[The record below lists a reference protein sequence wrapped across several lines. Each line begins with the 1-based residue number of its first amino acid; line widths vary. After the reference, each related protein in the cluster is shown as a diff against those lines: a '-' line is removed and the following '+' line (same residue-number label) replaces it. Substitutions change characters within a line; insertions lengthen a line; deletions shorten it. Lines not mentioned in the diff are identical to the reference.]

1 MDRTDYMISVKWM
14 VVVALFFITGCG
26 KNPSG
31 DNPAPP
37 AKRVTITNVSPA
49 KGGPGT
55 LVTISG
61 QNFNA
66 LAGNNFI
73 RIGSNPMA
81 VATSSTTQLTF
92 TLPSGIA
99 SGNYELWVRVGTD
112 SVRAASPFEV
122 IEPGNFVSTDVIPI
136 NEAIVNNCFY
146 GVGLQNVHP
155 RLFFS
160 EADVDRIKIQAQTD
174 AFAKSTYDDIIS
186 KANAILPTALLDYGL
201 DGANLRIPNI
211 HKFSNEQAPFLVL
224 AYLFTKDTRYA
235 NRCWQQLDRMT
246 TWPDW
251 GANRHFLDAG
261 IGAKAAAMA
270 YDGLYHYLSAEQRN
284 KLAGAVRSFVLNP
297 GRSQI
302 QGGPSPFKWW
312 LTDDNWNG
320 ICHGG
325 MIMASLATYETDP
338 SFHSQLIATCANG
351 MLKYMES
358 LGPDGA
364 SEEGMSYWSYGLTN
378 TFLAFESMKR
388 VLSTTYGLAE
398 QPGFRKTG
406 MFPYMVSGP
415 VGTATFG
422 DDYLYNGKE
431 NRFLSHFWF
440 SNYFKDAPMAKAH
453 YDACVS
459 VNANRTVKMNGW
471 MDLLFYPKEL
481 VGQGAPQA
489 LADHGYIRGI
499 EYAYLQENT
508 PDDNRLYAGI
518 HGGKNDASHG
528 HLDAGTFLLQAN
540 GENFAIGNLGVE
552 NPYPADFFSTTNPLY
567 TSSATNTAATPGR
580 FYYYRVRTEG
590 KSAMVFNPDARPEQ
604 KPNGASSFTAQ
615 ANDAAGG
622 YYVLD
627 LGDCYSRDV
636 SSYKRGIKLR
646 RTTGLITI
654 QDEFVARGNGPAY
667 WIMHSAATDG
677 IAISGDGKRATMTKN
692 GKQFHATIQAPSD
705 AVFSVVHRNES
716 GINYLSETAPIFNSI
731 MNGKNSI
738 NRWYGKLQIKLNSTT
753 PGEAKTIRVDFSKS
767 LQATGAT
774 IVPLSGWTTGN

>member
-1 MDRTDYMISVKWM
+1 MRLSLIILFGSL
-14 VVVALFFITGCG
+14 LFFVACSKKPDAT
-26 KNPSG
+26 P
-31 DNPAPP
+31 DPP
-37 AKRVTITNVSPA
+37 ARKISISGINPA
-49 KGGPGT
+49 KGNPGT
-55 LVTISG
+55 IVAITG

-66 LAGNNFI
+66 LAGNNII
-73 RIGSNPMA
+73 RLGNSPVTI
-81 VATSSTTQLTF
+81 ATSSTTQLTF
-92 TLPSGIA
+92 TVPSGI
-99 SGNYELWVRVGTD
+99 SPGNYELWVRIGND
-112 SVRAASPFEV
+112 SVKSLQTFEV
-122 IEPGNFVSTDVIPI
+122 TAAGNFVSTDVVPI
-136 NEAIVNNCFY
+136 TAAIVNNCFS
-146 GVGLQNVHP
+146 GVGMQNIHP
-155 RLFFS
+155 RILLT
-160 EADVDRIKIQAQTD
+160 EADAERIKSIAQID
-174 AFAKSTYDDIIS
+174 PFAKATYDNIIS
-186 KANAILPTALLDYGL
+186 RANAILSQPLLNYGL
-201 DGANLRIPNI
+201 DGANLRIPSI
-211 HKFSNEQAPFLVL
+211 HRFSNEEVPFLVL

-235 NRCWQQLDRMT
+235 LRCWQQLDQMT
-246 TWPDW
+246 NWPDW

-261 IGAKAAAMA
+261 IAAKGVAIA
-270 YDGLYHYLSAEQRN
+270 YDGLYHYLTADQRT
-284 KLAGAVRSFVLNP
+284 KLAGAVRSKVLNP
-297 GRSQI
+297 GVSQI

-312 LTDDNWNG
+312 LSKDNWNG

-325 MIMASLATYETDP
+325 MIMAALATYETDP
-338 SFHSQLIATCANG
+338 GFNSQLIATCTNG
-351 MLKYMES
+351 TLKYIES

-388 VLSTTYGLAE
+388 ILSTTYGLTE

-440 SNYFKDAPMAKAH
+440 SYYFKDAAMAKAH
-453 YDACVS
+453 YDACMA

-471 MDLLFYPKEL
+471 MDLLYYPKDL
-481 VGQGAPQA
+481 ISQGAPQA

-499 EYAYLQENT
+499 EYAFLQENT
-508 PDDNRLYAGI
+508 PDENRLYVGV

-528 HLDAGTFLLQAN
+528 HLDAGTFLIQAN

-567 TSSATNTAATPGR
+567 SSSATTSATTPGR

-604 KPNGASSFTAQ
+604 KPTGISNFATQ
-615 ANDAAGG
+615 ANDATGG

-646 RTTGLITI
+646 RTTGIITI
-654 QDEFVARGNGPAY
+654 QDEFVAKGNGPAY

-692 GKQFHATIQAPSD
+692 GKQFHATIQAPSE

-738 NRWYGKLQIKLNSTT
+738 NRWYGKLQIKLNNTT
-753 PGEAKTIRVDFSKS
+753 PGESKTIRIDFSKS
-767 LQATGAT
+767 LQATGAA